1 MYARSNCSVSPA
13 AAETAG
19 SISGIPVAF
28 MESWPARAKRLRME
42 LRAPPAK
49 AMRHL
54 VVKVTQQFDLLAK
67 PRQRFELL
75 VKAMQRALKANQ
87 LAARRQVSENRPAQA
102 NPVRLSLA
110 LAVWRS
116 DLPLRAFFAQARQQ

>member
-1 MYARSNCSVSPA
+1 
-13 AAETAG
+13 
-19 SISGIPVAF
+19 
-28 MESWPARAKRLRME
+28 ME

>member
-19 SISGIPVAF
+19 SFSGIPVAF

-54 VVKVTQQFDLLAK
+54 VVKAT
-67 PRQRFELL
+67 
-75 VKAMQRALKANQ
+75 QRALKANQ

-116 DLPLRAFFAQARQQ
+116 DLPLRAF